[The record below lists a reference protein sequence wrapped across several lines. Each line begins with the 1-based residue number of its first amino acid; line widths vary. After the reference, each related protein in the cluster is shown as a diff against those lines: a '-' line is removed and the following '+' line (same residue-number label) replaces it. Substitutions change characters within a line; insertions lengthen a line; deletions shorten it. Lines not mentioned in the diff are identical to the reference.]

1 MPEEIENLEDD
12 DNVKEQE
19 KVSSKSSPKNAASK
33 ADIVDFKKYKSR
45 RNNKAN
51 IDSNKKSS
59 GGNLKSPIPSKGNS
73 AVKGLKNKAFKA
85 G

>member
-45 RNNKAN
+45 RKQRELVEGFSCMRPTAQSRKETPINWISSKFKTFALP
-51 IDSNKKSS
+51 KST
-59 GGNLKSPIPSKGNS
+59 
-73 AVKGLKNKAFKA
+73 
-85 G
+85 